1 MQKHSRLLTSLDLG
15 SSYRDPE
22 HPLGVVLLMMLAIFT
37 CSWLIHYQ
45 SFSCATTRKT
55 VKQRHKHNE
64 PLFLDSD
71 LTERCVLSK
80 KKDTGWV
87 RQISSPQRTNNP
99 MTLECLL
106 HGPKS
111 TTWITEKI
119 TARRVSYHKAGN
131 LIEGISEEKRPGG
144 QHKHEWTNGKETIT
158 FFHWKILQKVQKG
171 NITEKKKREH

>member
-1 MQKHSRLLTSLDLG
+1 MLTSLDLG

-55 VKQRHKHNE
+55 VKQRHKHKE

-71 LTERCVLSK
+71 LTECCVLSK
-80 KKDTGWV
+80 QKDVGWV
-87 RQISSPQRTNNP
+87 RSA
-99 MTLECLL
+99 LL
-106 HGPKS
+106 KGP
-111 TTWITEKI
+111 TTPWHWNVCCMDPNHHEKI

-144 QHKHEWTNGKETIT
+144 QHKHAWTNVKETIN
-158 FFHWKILQKVQKG
+158 FFHWKILQKVPKG
-171 NITEKKKREH
+171 NITEKKRREH